1 MQLGFQT
8 AYLLLVL
15 LFNGNNAAFKIKRFE
30 AFFGGG

>member
-30 AFFGGG
+30 AFLSRG

>member
-8 AYLLLVL
+8 ADLLLIL

-30 AFFGGG
+30 AFLSGG